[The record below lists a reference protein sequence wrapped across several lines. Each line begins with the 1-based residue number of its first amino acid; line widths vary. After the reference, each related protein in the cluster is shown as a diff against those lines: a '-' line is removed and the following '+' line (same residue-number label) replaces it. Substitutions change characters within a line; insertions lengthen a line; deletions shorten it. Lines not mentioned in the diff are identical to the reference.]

1 MADSEFK
8 LPVSSFSE
16 LTKLLIAFAKSK
28 NAASLDDLNKLTGIN
43 KTLISSNN
51 GFLDSIGAISGGNKK
66 EATPD
71 GKKLGLAL
79 ANGMEDEAKTQV
91 KKLLSENEFLESM
104 ITALGIKPRS
114 VDDFQSHIA
123 YSLGKELK
131 GRNKTG
137 AGSVIE
143 MMEFSGLIE
152 ENDGLLSPVKNV
164 SPSPQPVSLNK
175 EDAQK
180 EVEVKSNSE
189 APSITQKF
197 TNELGQ
203 NVTLNINVQLTIPDT
218 DDEKVY
224 ENFFKAMKKHLLS

>member
-79 ANGMEDEAKTQV
+79 ANFMEDEAKTQI
-91 KKLLSENEFLESM
+91 KKLLSENEFIESM
-104 ITALGIKPRS
+104 ITALEIKPRS

-137 AGSVIE
+137 TGSLIE
-143 MMEFSGLIE
+143 MMEFSDLIE
-152 ENDGLLSPVKNV
+152 ENDGLLSPVRIV
-164 SPSPQPVSLNK
+164 PLSPKLESLNK
-175 EDAQK
+175 EDTQK
-180 EVEVKSNSE
+180 EVEAKSTSDST
-189 APSITQKF
+189 SITQKF